1 MDSKMAASSP
11 LSASSAA
18 STDSGGKAAATAT
31 PSRLS
36 RFFATRRKTK
46 MAALIFVVLG
56 IIAIAVAV
64 PVTEHAKTSHNA
76 HNAVITSAAGVTL
89 LVDNDLSGK

>member
-1 MDSKMAASSP
+1 MATPSP
-11 LSASSAA
+11 LLASSAA
-18 STDSGGKAAATAT
+18 STDSGEKGATTTAT
-31 PSRLS
+31 TAVPSRLS

-46 MAALIFVVLG
+46 MAALIFVLLG

-64 PVTEHAKTSHNA
+64 PVTEHAKASHRA
-76 HNAVITSAAGVTL
+76 HNAVITSASGATL